1 MDISSTANSSNNR
14 RRTSKHNTP
23 ISWPRN
29 RQRENSPEDPGDRVG
44 NVMAMMIMRQ
54 AQDRDKR
61 REEREERH
69 QEFRL
74 QVEMQRQQMQ
84 NQQNMMAMILMSMI
98 GWNASG
104 SVPND
109 GVVNMFAGISSTE
122 QRNDREGSN
131 SNTQE

>member
-1 MDISSTANSSNNR
+1 MANSSNNR
-14 RRTSKHNTP
+14 CHTLTHNTP
-23 ISWPRN
+23 ILRPRN
-29 RQRENSPEDPGDRVG
+29 GQHENSPEDPGDRVG
-44 NVMAMMIMRQ
+44 NVMAMMMMSQ
-54 AQDRDKR
+54 AQDRDER

-74 QVEMQRQQMQ
+74 QVEMQHQHKQ
-84 NQQNMMAMILMSMI
+84 NQQNMMAMIMMSMM
-98 GWNASG
+98 GRNASG

-109 GVVNMFAGISSTE
+109 GVVNMFAGSSSTE

>member
-1 MDISSTANSSNNR
+1 MKILLRILAT
-14 RRTSKHNTP
+14 
-23 ISWPRN
+23 
-29 RQRENSPEDPGDRVG
+29 EFRVG
-44 NVMAMMIMRQ
+44 NVMAMMMMSQ
-54 AQDRDKR
+54 AQDRDEWQ
-61 REEREERH
+61 EEREERR

-84 NQQNMMAMILMSMI
+84 NQQNMMAMIMMSMM
-98 GWNASG
+98 GRNASG

-109 GVVNMFAGISSTE
+109 GVVNMFPGICSTE